1 MIDKPIAD
9 ITADDI
15 QLLVDESTPEK
26 RTLEFKIQLPG
37 TKDSEKKEFLADVSS
52 FANAAGGDLIYGVEA
67 PGGRATAAPGVT
79 AQNVEAELLRLDQMI
94 RSGISPRIVG
104 FQIHAV
110 PGLGNGP
117 AIVIRI
123 SRSWQGPHIVSYQQ
137 HFRFFSRNAAGKF
150 PMDVSDIRAAVL
162 NVGSTEE
169 RIRMFRTDR
178 LARIGAAETPVH
190 LTNTRL
196 ICVHSAPFMAFSSA
210 GQVDLARA
218 VKRTEL
224 LEPIHHAGGWSAP
237 TFNIDGLY
245 THSPAHES
253 STSYLQ
259 IFRNGIVE
267 AVDARMIPSPP
278 SYPDTVHSVRFPR
291 ELFAYVKRLMQLYQ
305 LLEVEPPY
313 ALFVSLLGVRGIR
326 LAVEQ
331 SRGLNLKPFDRDV
344 LMLPELIIETG
355 SFEPDIKLKPL
366 LDTLWQSFGAHGCI
380 DYDESGR
387 WRPER

>member
-15 QLLVDESTPEK
+15 QHLVDEGTPEK
-26 RTLEFKIQLPG
+26 RTLEFKAELPG

-67 PGGRATAAPGVT
+67 PDGRATAAPGVT
-79 AQNVEAELLRLDQMI
+79 AQNVEAALLRLDQMI

-110 PGLGNGP
+110 PSLGNGP

-178 LARIGAAETPVH
+178 LARIAAAETPVH
-190 LTNTRL
+190 LTSTTRL
-196 ICVHSAPFMAFSSA
+196 ICVHSAPFMAFSGA

-218 VKRTEL
+218 VKRPEL
-224 LEPIHHAGGWSAP
+224 LEPLYAGGRSAP

-245 THSPAHES
+245 TYSPARES
-253 STSYLQ
+253 STSYFQ

-267 AVDARMIPSPP
+267 AVDAQMIPPAGI
-278 SYPDTVHSVRFPR
+278 HIQMLFPR
-291 ELFAYVKRLMQLYQ
+291 FC
-305 LLEVEPPY
+305 
-313 ALFVSLLGVRGIR
+313 
-326 LAVEQ
+326 
-331 SRGLNLKPFDRDV
+331 SRGN
-344 LMLPELIIETG
+344 
-355 SFEPDIKLKPL
+355 SS
-366 LDTLWQSFGAHGCI
+366 DTLN
-380 DYDESGR
+380 D
-387 WRPER
+387 

>member
-1 MIDKPIAD
+1 MLDKPIDD

-15 QLLVDESTPEK
+15 RHLVDEGTPEK
-26 RTLEFKIQLPG
+26 RTLEFKTELPG

-52 FANAAGGDLIYGVEA
+52 FANAAGGDLIYGVA
-67 PGGRATAAPGVT
+67 TTDGRATAAPGVT
-79 AQNVEAELLRLDQMI
+79 AENVEAELLRLDQMI

-104 FQIHAV
+104 FHIHTV

-123 SRSWQGPHIVSYQQ
+123 PRSWQGPHIVSYQQ

-190 LTNTRL
+190 LASTRL
-196 ICVHSAPFMAFSSA
+196 ICVHSAPFMAFSGT
-210 GQVDLARA
+210 GQVDLTCA
-218 VKRTEL
+218 VNRTEL
-224 LEPIHHAGGWSAP
+224 LEPLYAGGWSAP

-245 THSPAHES
+245 THSAVHHES
-253 STSYLQ
+253 STGYLQ
-259 IFRNGIVE
+259 IFRNGTVE
-267 AVDARMIPSPP
+267 AVDAQLIPSQLP
-278 SYPDTVHSVRFPR
+278 YPDGVPSVLFPR
-291 ELFAYVKRLMQLYQ
+291 KLFAYMTRLMQLYE

-326 LAVEQ
+326 LDVHV
-331 SRGLNLKPFDRDV
+331 SRDRNLRPLDRDV
-344 LMLPELIIETG
+344 LMLPEIVIDTRT
-355 SFEPDIKLKPL
+355 FEPNVKLRPL
-366 LDTLWQSFGAHGCI
+366 LDTLWQSFGAHGYTN
-380 DYDESGR
+380 YDESGC
-387 WRPER
+387 

>member
-15 QLLVDESTPEK
+15 QHLVDEGTPEK
-26 RTLEFKIQLPG
+26 RTLEFKAELPG

-52 FANAAGGDLIYGVEA
+52 FANAAGGDIIYGVKTT
-67 PGGRATAAPGVT
+67 GGRATAAPGVT
-79 AQNVEAELLRLDQMI
+79 AQNVEEKLLRLDQMI

-104 FQIHAV
+104 FQIHTV
-110 PGLGNGP
+110 PSLGNGP
-117 AIVIRI
+117 AIMIRI
-123 SRSWQGPHIVSYQQ
+123 PRSWQGPHIVIYQQ
-137 HFRFFSRNAAGKF
+137 HFRFFSRNAVGKF

-178 LARIGAAETPVH
+178 LARIAAAETPVH
-190 LTNTRL
+190 LNSTRL
-196 ICVHSAPFMAFSSA
+196 ICVHSAPFMAFSGT
-210 GQVDLARA
+210 GQVNLAHA
-218 VKRTEL
+218 VNRTEL
-224 LEPIHHAGGWSAP
+224 LEPLYANGRSAP
-237 TFNIDGLY
+237 RFNVDGLY
-245 THSPAHES
+245 THSMGRES

-259 IFRNGIVE
+259 IFRNGTVE

-278 SYPDTVHSVRFPR
+278 SYPDAVPSVLFPR

-326 LAVEQ
+326 LAVDQ
-331 SRGLNLKPFDRDV
+331 SRGLNLEPFDRDV

-387 WRPER
+387 WRSS

>member
-1 MIDKPIAD
+1 MLDKPIAD

-15 QLLVDESTPEK
+15 QHLIDEGTPEK
-26 RTLEFKIQLPG
+26 RTLEFKAELPG

-52 FANAAGGDLIYGVEA
+52 FANAAGGDLIYGVAA
-67 PGGRATAAPGVT
+67 PDGRVTAAPGVT

-104 FQIHAV
+104 FQIHTV

-123 SRSWQGPHIVSYQQ
+123 PRSWQGPHIVSYQQ
-137 HFRFFSRNAAGKF
+137 HSRFFSRNAIGKF

-178 LARIGAAETPVH
+178 LARIAAAETPVH
-190 LTNTRL
+190 LNSTRL
-196 ICVHSAPFMAFSSA
+196 ICVHSAPFMAFSGAS
-210 GQVDLARA
+210 QVDLARA
-218 VKRTEL
+218 ASRTGL
-224 LEPIHHAGGWSAP
+224 LEPLHAHGWSAP

-245 THSPAHES
+245 TYSAVHHES

-259 IFRNGIVE
+259 IFRNGTVE
-267 AVDARMIPSPP
+267 AVDAQMIPGQPP
-278 SYPDTVHSVRFPR
+278 YPDAVPSVLFPR

-326 LAVEQ
+326 LAVHV
-331 SRGLNLKPFDRDV
+331 SRDRNLRSLDRDV
-344 LMLPELIIETG
+344 LMLPELVIDMRT
-355 SFEPDIKLKPL
+355 FEPDVKLRPL
-366 LDTLWQSFGAHGCI
+366 LDTLWQSFGAHGYTN
-380 DYDESGR
+380 YDESGR
-387 WRPER
+387 

>member
-1 MIDKPIAD
+1 M
-9 ITADDI
+9 
-15 QLLVDESTPEK
+15 
-26 RTLEFKIQLPG
+26 
-37 TKDSEKKEFLADVSS
+37 
-52 FANAAGGDLIYGVEA
+52 YGVEA
-67 PGGRATAAPGVT
+67 PDGRATAAPGVT

-110 PGLGNGP
+110 PGLRNGS

-123 SRSWQGPHIVSYQQ
+123 PRSWQGPHIVSYQQ
-137 HFRFFSRNAAGKF
+137 HFRFFSRNAVWKF

-178 LARIGAAETPVH
+178 LARIAAAETPVH
-190 LTNTRL
+190 LTRTTSL
-196 ICVHSAPFMAFSSA
+196 ICVHSAPFMAFSGA

-224 LEPIHHAGGWSAP
+224 LEPLYAGGRSAP

-245 THSPAHES
+245 THSPARES
-253 STSYLQ
+253 STSYFQ

-267 AVDARMIPSPP
+267 AVDAQMIPSRHP
-278 SYPDTVHSVRFPR
+278 YPDAVPSELFPTK
-291 ELFAYVKRLMQLYQ
+291 LFAYVTRLMQLYH

-313 ALFVSLLGVRGIR
+313 ALFVSLLGVKGIR
-326 LAVEQ
+326 LDVHV
-331 SRGLNLKPFDRDV
+331 SRDRNLRPLDRDV
-344 LMLPELIIETG
+344 LMLPELVIDTRT
-355 SFEPDIKLKPL
+355 FEPDVKLRPL
-366 LDTLWQSFGAHGCI
+366 LDTLWQSFGAHG
-380 DYDESGR
+380 YTN
-387 WRPER
+387 